1 MPSIS
6 IQARIDSDVW
16 ASVKQADESN
26 TEALQRVVA
35 HYLATS
41 ADSLQS
47 LTNQPT
53 PETAIAALT
62 TVYSLHQQLMK
73 NAVLTPQ
80 PLPSMPVTTAPSEPA
95 TQSKFA
101 DDDF

>member
-6 IQARIDSDVW
+6 IQGRIDSDMW
-16 ASVKQADESN
+16 AKVKQADETN

-41 ADSLQS
+41 ADSLQT

-53 PETAIAALT
+53 TETAIAALT
-62 TVYSLHQQLMK
+62 TVYNLHQQLMQ
-73 NAVLTPQ
+73 NAVLAPMS
-80 PLPSMPVTTAPSEPA
+80 SMPVAAAPAEPA